1 MNLLELAI
9 GLTIGNFVYQMITG
23 KKDWERAVEL
33 SYFQAIA
40 FFAVWLD
47 GKI

>member
-9 GLTIGNFVYQMITG
+9 GFTIGNFVYQMITG
-23 KKDWERAVEL
+23 KRDWKRAFEI

-40 FFAVWLD
+40 FLAVWLRSLL
-47 GKI
+47 